1 VRPQQQPSLS
11 SESAAVVVSQSSG
24 GSFEAMTSF
33 LTEQQDKLVS
43 LLREERETAE
53 RQRQE
58 MEAKLEEQ
66 RRETDRQRL
75 ESEAKA
81 ERGRAEMQARLDAQR
96 DGRLRDEQLVT
107 LQARLEA
114 LHAAKLLGDAELY
127 AVEDIVADGGDQVA
141 ALLELSGRMV
151 GDGAFSRQL
160 RRKYA

>member
-1 VRPQQQPSLS
+1 MGL
-11 SESAAVVVSQSSG
+11 
-24 GSFEAMTSF
+24 
-33 LTEQQDKLVS
+33 LDKQQDKMVG
-43 LLREERETAE
+43 LLREEREEAE
-53 RQRQE
+53 VKAEKARLEFAARYQSLQTE
-58 MEAKLEEQ
+58 MEK
-66 RRETDRQRL
+66 RRQ

>member
-1 VRPQQQPSLS
+1 
-11 SESAAVVVSQSSG
+11 
-24 GSFEAMTSF
+24 MTSF

-75 ESEAKA
+75 ESEAKLGA
-81 ERGRAEMQARLDAQR
+81 VR
-96 DGRLRDEQLVT
+96 DDRLRDEQLVT

>member
-1 VRPQQQPSLS
+1 
-11 SESAAVVVSQSSG
+11 
-24 GSFEAMTSF
+24 MTSF

>member
-1 VRPQQQPSLS
+1 MRPQQQPSLS
-11 SESAAVVVSQSSG
+11 SAPVVVSQSSG
-24 GSFEAMTSF
+24 GNFDAMASF

-53 RQRQE
+53 QQRQE

-96 DGRLRDEQLVT
+96 DDRLRDEQLIT

-127 AVEDIVADGGDQVA
+127 AVEDIVADGGDQVE

>member
-1 VRPQQQPSLS
+1 VRPQQQPSFS

-75 ESEAKA
+75 ESEAKLGA
-81 ERGRAEMQARLDAQR
+81 VR
-96 DGRLRDEQLVT
+96 DDRLRDEQLVT

>member
-1 VRPQQQPSLS
+1 
-11 SESAAVVVSQSSG
+11 
-24 GSFEAMTSF
+24 MTSF

-58 MEAKLEEQ
+58 METKLEEQ

-75 ESEAKA
+75 ESEAKLGA
-81 ERGRAEMQARLDAQR
+81 VR

-127 AVEDIVADGGDQVA
+127 AVEDIVADGGEQVA
-141 ALLELSGRMV
+141 ALLDLSGRMV
-151 GDGAFSRQL
+151 RDSAFSRQL

>member
-1 VRPQQQPSLS
+1 MRPQQQPSLS
-11 SESAAVVVSQSSG
+11 SAPVVVSQSSG
-24 GSFEAMTSF
+24 GNFDAMASF

-75 ESEAKA
+75 ESEAKLGA
-81 ERGRAEMQARLDAQR
+81 VR
-96 DGRLRDEQLVT
+96 DDRLRDEQLVT

>member
-1 VRPQQQPSLS
+1 
-11 SESAAVVVSQSSG
+11 
-24 GSFEAMTSF
+24 MTSF

-75 ESEAKA
+75 ESEAKLGA
-81 ERGRAEMQARLDAQR
+81 VR